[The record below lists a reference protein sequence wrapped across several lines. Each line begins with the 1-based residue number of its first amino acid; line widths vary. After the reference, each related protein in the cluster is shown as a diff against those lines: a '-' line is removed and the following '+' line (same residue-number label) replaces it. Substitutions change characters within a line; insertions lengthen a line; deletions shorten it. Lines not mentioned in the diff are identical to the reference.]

1 MVDSCRSKKFEGIK
15 KKWREMSKKLSLDI
29 EREGKLNFKF

>member
-15 KKWREMSKKLSLDI
+15 KKWREMGKKVSLDI
-29 EREGKLNFKF
+29 EREGEIEF